1 MMAEKKQANW
11 WLRAAKKFRTTLL
24 TGIVVLVPI
33 GVTLAILEWLFSWMA
48 GFLVGPI
55 GRSLTGWAWM
65 QKFLVAHPKM
75 GEPIAWWIASI
86 ISVVALV
93 LLVYLVGLL
102 GGLVVGKRIIK
113 AVERALSRVPLVKTI
128 YGGIKQIVEAV
139 SLPNRQAFKAVVTLE
154 FPAKGMRTLGFIT
167 GHINVDG
174 QDFYR
179 VFIPTVPNPTT
190 GFFEICSPDRFQLTD
205 ISVEDALKT
214 VISGGI
220 LAPPF
225 VTSSAAAPDPKQF
238 MAATD
243 GEAPR
248 AET

>member
-1 MMAEKKQANW
+1 MDDKRQATYWQKARKNI
-11 WLRAAKKFRTTLL
+11 RRIML
-24 TGIVVLVPI
+24 TGIVVLLPI
-33 GVTLAILEWLFSWMA
+33 GATLAILTWLYNWTA
-48 GFLVGPI
+48 GFLKGPVAYLLK
-55 GRSLTGWAWM
+55 RWAWA
-65 QKFLVAHPKM
+65 QQLLAVHPKAGETAVWWVSSIVSVLALVA
-75 GEPIAWWIASI
+75 
-86 ISVVALV
+86 
-93 LLVYLVGLL
+93 LVYLVGFFA
-102 GGLVVGKRIIK
+102 GLVVGRRIIK
-113 AVERALSRVPLVKTI
+113 ALERALMRIPLVKTV
-128 YGGIKQIVEAV
+128 YSGVKQVVEAV

-225 VTSSAAAPDPKQF
+225 VKSFA
-238 MAATD
+238 AATD
-243 GEAPR
+243 PR
-248 AET
+248 QFLAATDKET